1 MKILAIGDF
10 HGKFPKKLKD
20 RIKKENIDLIIGLG
34 DYTGIKEWYSYLMKI
49 FKLREQ
55 GKEVPTA
62 KEFFGKEKY
71 KLLLKKDYLA
81 GKKVLSEINDLNIK
95 TFFIFGNSD
104 DEWYKY
110 PFDKNVNSFKKRT
123 ENLMKKLTNLKE
135 ITYGKAKFEEI
146 NFIGFGGYMDI
157 DKYENERI
165 DGFEDRER
173 IKKVIDRRTKSKK
186 KLFNLLKKTKGKKIF
201 VFHYPPQGVFDKIKD
216 KKNPCHGIS
225 AGINFFMDAIK
236 KYKPGLVLCGH
247 MHEYQGVKKLG
258 KTLIINPGAAIDGKA
273 VVIDIE
279 KDRIKKIKFLKLNNL

>member
-20 RIKKENIDLIIGLG
+20 RIKKENVDLIVGLG
-34 DYTGIKEWYSYLMKI
+34 DYTGIKEWYPYLMKI

-55 GKEVPTA
+55 GKEVPTV

-81 GKKVLSEINDLNIK
+81 GKKILSELDKLKKPVLI
-95 TFFIFGNSD
+95 IFGNSD

-110 PFDKNVNSFKKRT
+110 PFDKNVNLFKKRT
-123 ENLMKKLTNLKE
+123 ENFMKKLKNIKV
-135 ITYGKAKFEEI
+135 ITYGKAKFKEI

-157 DKYENERI
+157 DKYKNERI
-165 DGFEDRER
+165 DGFEDEER
-173 IKKVIDRRTKSKK
+173 IKKVIDRMTKSKK
-186 KLFNLLKKTKGKKIF
+186 KLFNLLQKTKNKRIF
-201 VFHYPPQGVFDKIKD
+201 VFHYPLKGVFDKIKD
-216 KKNPCHGIS
+216 KKNPRHGTS
-225 AGINFFMDAIK
+225 AGINFFRDAIK
-236 KYKPGLVLCGH
+236 KYKPALVLCGH

-273 VVIDIE
+273 VVIDIG
-279 KDRIKKIKFLKLNNL
+279 KDKIKKIKFLK